1 LNVEAISAKIVVTG
15 AGWVGAGKERVMK
28 KFFNTAGLCFPE
40 KHYMVDPLRRLSEV
54 EALVEKELYF
64 TIHAPRQ
71 TGKTTYLYALAQK
84 LNIEK
89 NHIALVVSF
98 ERVGLPNIP
107 LERANE
113 ILIDSVFNAAIRQLP
128 EPDRP
133 PDPTNER
140 FLELKNYLELWSR
153 SQEKP
158 IVLLIDEIDAL
169 VDHVLVSVLRQ
180 LRDGYQGRPKHFP
193 AAIALV
199 GLRDVRDYRADIR
212 SKSDTLGT
220 ASPFNIKS
228 DSLFLPN
235 FSDEEVFD
243 LLEKHTEATGQEFPL
258 EVKNEIIRLTG
269 GQPWLTNALANQ
281 IVSRILSDD
290 HSQKIT
296 LEVLV
301 QARRDLILRRDTHLD
316 SLVDKLREDRV
327 KRIVQAIINGESMMF
342 DILDDDIA
350 YVRDLGIVSPSSPLK
365 FSNPI
370 YAEIIPHVMASAIQE
385 SIPEEIQPPV
395 FIDEEGHLDMPM
407 VLRQFQEF
415 YRRNSEAWRERYLFK
430 ESAHHLLLMAFL
442 QRVINSGGDIIREM
456 AVGNGRIDLL
466 VRFKGREYALELK
479 VLRNN
484 RTTEEGLE
492 QLDRYLDRLGL
503 TEGFLVL
510 FDPTDKDWN
519 EKIFYRPMTTHNKKI
534 ILIGV

>member
-1 LNVEAISAKIVVTG
+1 MI
-15 AGWVGAGKERVMK
+15 GAGKELVMK
-28 KFFNTAGLCFPE
+28 KFFNTAGLCFP
-40 KHYMVDPLRRLSEV
+40 KRHYMVDPLRRLPGV

-64 TIHAPRQ
+64 SIHAPRQ
-71 TGKTTYLYALAQK
+71 TGKTTYLYALADK
-84 LNIEK
+84 LNRK
-89 NHIALVVSF
+89 GKHIALVVSF
-98 ERVGLPNIP
+98 ERAGLPNIS
-107 LERANE
+107 LDRANE
-113 ILIDSVFNAAIRQLP
+113 TLIDSVFNAAIRQLP
-128 EPDRP
+128 VGERP
-133 PDPTNER
+133 VDPTGER

-158 IVLLIDEIDAL
+158 IVLLVDEIDASL
-169 VDHVLVSVLRQ
+169 DRVLVSVLRQ

-193 AAIALV
+193 AAVALV

-243 LLEKHTEATGQEFPL
+243 LLEKHTEATGQEFPI
-258 EVKNEIIRLTG
+258 EVKREIVRLTG

-281 IVSRILSDD
+281 IVSRILGDD
-290 HSQKIT
+290 HSRKIT

-316 SLVDKLREDRV
+316 SLVDKLRQGRV

-365 FSNPI
+365 FANPI
-370 YAEIIPHVMASAIQE
+370 YAEIIPHVMASTIQE

-395 FIDEEGHLDMPM
+395 FIDEDGYLDMPL
-407 VLRQFQEF
+407 VLKQFQEF

-442 QRVINSGGDIIREM
+442 QRIINSGGDIVREM

-484 RTTEEGLE
+484 HTTEEGLE
-492 QLDRYLDRLGL
+492 QLNRYLDRLGL
-503 TEGFLVL
+503 NEGFLVL

-519 EKIFYRPMTTHNKKI
+519 DKIYYRQTTTHNKTI
-534 ILIGV
+534 ALVGV